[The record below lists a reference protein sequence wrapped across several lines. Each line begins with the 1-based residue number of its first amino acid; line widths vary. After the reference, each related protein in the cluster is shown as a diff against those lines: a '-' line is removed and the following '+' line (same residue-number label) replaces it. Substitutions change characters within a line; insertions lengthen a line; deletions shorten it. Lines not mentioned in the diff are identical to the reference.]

1 MSTTGRYLTIS
12 RVTKDFRHLT
22 RGPAYRQ
29 RSRVP
34 TIVSATPNYP
44 KPSDRIKYWNIV
56 PGDFVRVVRGGHA
69 DMQKREVIS
78 VDKTRN
84 LVNVK
89 GITRDRGSHENA
101 GRLSKPIHYSNLQLF
116 AGEYELPSKDGEKPE
131 TVDVY
136 ATRLSTSIP
145 VYIPAARRWV
155 WNRYAAGTSPK
166 LPTPEGVAPRK
177 NRIKIRWPTIQRRIQ
192 PSVEFDHD
200 TPSSVVNEITWRP
213 ADLSQFAL
221 YPPYFHIP
229 APESEQ
235 RITPEQKELAAR
247 ARAVQDAY
255 IRGEIDAS
263 VPMEQYLARELTNP
277 HSRARKQERWQQ
289 AREERDRL
297 RVRFMKAA
305 KEARFAGG
313 STTSVGLN
321 LTKTQAAR
329 EGAFLFEAHVRKA
342 EKTRRLE
349 RAAQRGTTAKLAR
362 KKARKARKAAKRE
375 EALRNLVLEPAPN
388 QVLPQASA

>member
-1 MSTTGRYLTIS
+1 MSTSTHYLTVS

-22 RGPAYRQ
+22 RGPRFQQ
-29 RSRVP
+29 RSRSPSIISSRP
-34 TIVSATPNYP
+34 TFP

-56 PGDFVRVVRGGHA
+56 PGDFVRVVRGANA
-69 DMQKREVIS
+69 DNQKREVLSI
-78 VDKTRN
+78 DKTRN

-89 GITRDRGSHENA
+89 GITRSRGSDDNKA
-101 GRLSKPIHYSNLQLF
+101 RVSKPIHYSNLQLF
-116 AGEYELPSKDGEKPE
+116 VGAYEFPAKGGEEPK

-136 ATRLSTSIP
+136 ATRLSTSTP
-145 VYIPAARRWV
+145 FYLPAARRWV
-155 WNRYAAGTSPK
+155 WSRYAAGTSPE

-177 NRIKIRWPTIQRRIQ
+177 NRTKISWPDIQKRL
-192 PSVEFDHD
+192 PPTVEFDYD
-200 TPSSVVNEITWRP
+200 TAPSVVKEITWKP
-213 ADLSQFAL
+213 ADISQYLL

-229 APESEQ
+229 APESQQ

-255 IRGEIDAS
+255 IRGENDAS
-263 VPMEQYLARELTNP
+263 VPMEQYLARELANP
-277 HSRARKQERWQQ
+277 HSRARKQERWQN
-289 AREERDRL
+289 AKEERDRL
-297 RVRFMKAA
+297 RVRFMRAA
-305 KEARFAGG
+305 KEARSMGG

-342 EKTRRLE
+342 EKARRLE
-349 RAAQRGTTAKLAR
+349 RAVQRGAVAKLAR

-375 EALRNLVLEPAPN
+375 EALRNLVLESAPN
-388 QVLPQASA
+388 QVLPPASV